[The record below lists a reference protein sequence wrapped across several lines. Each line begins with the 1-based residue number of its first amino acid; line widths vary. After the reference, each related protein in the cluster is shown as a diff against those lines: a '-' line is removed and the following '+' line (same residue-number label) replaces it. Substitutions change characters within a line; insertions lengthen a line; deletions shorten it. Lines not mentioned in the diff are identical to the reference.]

1 MPRAFQISVDC
12 FSSPMYA
19 RSCLVGHLSSSGGG
33 ATAVENEQNESARH
47 TDEDGL
53 GAGRVAAVVL
63 TNLEAHIGSKTLALL
78 STELVVHQTS
88 QGNGVTEELLG
99 SDGVAENEHGGTDKE
114 DILEDTSHGQDNSR
128 SLANL
133 LVC

>member
-1 MPRAFQISVDC
+1 MS
-12 FSSPMYA
+12 
-19 RSCLVGHLSSSGGG
+19 HLSSSSRGGG
-33 ATAVENEQNESARH
+33 ATTVENKQNENARH

-63 TNLEAHIGSKTLALL
+63 TNLEAHIGNKALALL

-88 QGNGVTEELLG
+88 QGNRVTEELLG
-99 SDGVAENEHGGTDKE
+99 SDGVAENEHGGSDQE
-114 DILEDTSHGQDNSR
+114 DILEDTGHGQDNSR